1 MKLTNIISEGPFDK
15 SKISKD
21 LEQSYKNYVDAV
33 FALASAARKSKDP
46 KMDKIL
52 KNIKKE
58 TQSLM
63 DHVSDNYTD
72 LDFK

>member
-1 MKLTNIISEGPFDK
+1 MVEGPFDK
-15 SKISKD
+15 SKISTD
-21 LEQSYKNYVDAV
+21 LEESYKSYVDAV
-33 FALASAARKSKDP
+33 FALTSAARKAKDP

-58 TQSLM
+58 TQALM
-63 DHVSDNYTD
+63 DHVSGNYTD